1 MKLLLDTHIFIW
13 WADQPERLSPDALS
27 ALEDEA
33 NELLL
38 SVASVWEMQIKI
50 QLGKLKLSLPLK
62 ELVKNQQETNDLTVS
77 PVALPHVLALDAL
90 PFHHKD
96 PFDRLLIAQSIAEGL
111 TIVTADSQFSAYS
124 VTCCSD
130 QRNGQFC
137 APFLWLLFKL
147 KARHF
152 HLDIR
157 AGVGIAHAVQGDVY
171 RQGLVGCELGLS
183 TGNYHDGA
191 LFHRLS
197 IIVDNSAAYLESGQ
211 SLSG

>member
-13 WADQPERLSPDALS
+13 WADQPEKLSPAALS

-62 ELVKNQQETNDLTVS
+62 ELVKNQQEINDLTVS
-77 PVALPHVLALDAL
+77 PVALTHVLALDAL

-111 TIVTADSQFSAYS
+111 TIVTADSQFSTYS
-124 VTCCSD
+124 VK
-130 QRNGQFC
+130 
-137 APFLWLLFKL
+137 LL
-147 KARHF
+147 
-152 HLDIR
+152 
-157 AGVGIAHAVQGDVY
+157 
-171 RQGLVGCELGLS
+171 E
-183 TGNYHDGA
+183 
-191 LFHRLS
+191 
-197 IIVDNSAAYLESGQ
+197 
-211 SLSG
+211 